1 MTSNELLKILLP
13 ARKHAEEVLEML
25 VDVTDQLKGGNIS
38 VGEAGNRV
46 ADKLDDLEALN
57 AILIDEPAAI
67 EKEREGELDMTIF
80 IVPKE

>member
-1 MTSNELLKILLP
+1 MTSEELLKTLLP
-13 ARKHAEEVLEML
+13 ARKHAGEVWAML
-25 VDVTDQLKGGNIS
+25 VDVTDRLKDSSIT
-38 VGEAGNRV
+38 VGDAGNRV

-67 EKEREGELDMTIF
+67 EMERRGELDMTIF